1 MEITYHLYKE
11 SDEDKSQFF
20 EKFILPILNQL
31 PESTKKTSTRTV
43 NVGLNNP
50 GSICYMNSML
60 QVLNT
65 IEPLR
70 NALIAADLQVP
81 IIQELRELFSYLYF
95 S

>member
-1 MEITYHLYKE
+1 MEIIYHLYKE

-31 PESTKKTSTRTV
+31 PESTKKTSTRNV